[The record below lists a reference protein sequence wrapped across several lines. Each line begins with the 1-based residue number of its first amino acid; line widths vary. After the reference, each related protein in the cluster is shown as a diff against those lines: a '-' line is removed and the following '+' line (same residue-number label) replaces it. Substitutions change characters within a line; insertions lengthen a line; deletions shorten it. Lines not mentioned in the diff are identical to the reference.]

1 MALIDYEI
9 ILDFIWAENF
19 VMLAANVADQIT
31 ILSIIDTKIYV
42 LVVAFSTVDNAKL
55 LEQLKSGF
63 ERIINW
69 NKYQTKA
76 STEKPSKYSDFLLDP
91 RVNK

>member
-1 MALIDYEI
+1 M
-9 ILDFIWAENF
+9 ENF
-19 VMLAANVADQIT
+19 WNGFNWFWNYSWFYLGWK
-31 ILSIIDTKIYV
+31 LRYV
-42 LVVAFSTVDNAKL
+42 GSSHNTFNNWYKNLFLVVAFSTLDNAKL

-63 ERIINW
+63 KRIINW

-91 RVNK
+91 RVNE